1 METLENHR
9 YRVKNG
15 MKLYEQ
21 VLSQIREMI
30 SNGLYQKGDML
41 PSEKELMELTGVS
54 RITVR
59 EALRLLNESGVI
71 ETKRGKGSFVCID
84 SEELQ
89 KFSEDG
95 NDYRTSFLRSTDA
108 RILLEPS
115 IAASLAKNKTDE
127 MLAQISRSF
136 QNGQSPAAFHLAL
149 VSAVNNPIIDRWFS
163 ETAELETAP
172 FMSRIIPPARQTS
185 IASALESQHQKI
197 FMAIQSGQETAA
209 YHAMKEHLEYVRSM
223 YEAYFNTFFS

>member
-1 METLENHR
+1 MENLENRR

-30 SNGLYQKGDML
+30 LNGFYQKGDML
-41 PSEKELMELTGVS
+41 PSEKELMDLTGVS

-71 ETKRGKGSFVCID
+71 ETQKGKGSFVCID
-84 SEELQ
+84 SKELQ

-95 NDYRTSFLRSTDA
+95 NDYRTAFLRSTDA

-127 MLAQISRSF
+127 MLAQIRF
-136 QNGQSPAAFHLAL
+136 EL
-149 VSAVNNPIIDRWFS
+149 VDAQGRTYD
-163 ETAELETAP
+163 
-172 FMSRIIPPARQTS
+172 M
-185 IASALESQHQKI
+185 ASAGSTFYAGKLPAGTYPIELSS
-197 FMAIQSGQETAA
+197 A
-209 YHAMKEHLEYVRSM
+209 
-223 YEAYFNTFFS
+223 EAGRHTVCTYLDGVPVDVTEVVFD